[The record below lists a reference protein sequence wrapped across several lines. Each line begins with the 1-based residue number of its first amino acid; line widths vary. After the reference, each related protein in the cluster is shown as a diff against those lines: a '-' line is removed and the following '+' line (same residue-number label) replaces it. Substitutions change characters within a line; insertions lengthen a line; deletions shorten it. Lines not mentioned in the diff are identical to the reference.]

1 MTHDSL
7 EIEKPWSEY
16 LGNSVNKE
24 AGAMIRVF
32 GQLLLYIS
40 YCFCQSTYA
49 PDPYGYRIHQFDGH
63 CNPDGTCTY
72 TLQIPVTDALVN
84 PHVMDNSTA
93 ASMIAHLANH
103 DQQIDQILGLFGHN
117 TSSNVNLIEEVTK
130 LKNQE
135 ENLNNLVKI
144 LTDEVHNLLSENGVL
159 KTQLSYVN
167 QTILGRLSGR
177 IKTFEVWNF
186 E

>member
-1 MTHDSL
+1 M
-7 EIEKPWSEY
+7 
-16 LGNSVNKE
+16 NKE

-135 ENLNNLVKI
+135 ENLSNLVKI